1 MGELLQTVPTV
12 IWVVLILTTL
22 ITLAGFGHL
31 LWMWRKSSSR
41 QNIDV
46 DQQRQI
52 NQSSS
57 NDEA

>member
-12 IWVVLILTTL
+12 IWVVLIVTTL
-22 ITLAGFGHL
+22 ITLVGFGHL
-31 LWMWRKSSSR
+31 LWMWHKCSSS

-46 DQQRQI
+46 DQQHRI

-57 NDEA
+57 SDDN